1 MVKQTIQIYGR
12 IKPTNKTAAVYTVNH
27 QEETG
32 ASLEFLVPRDL
43 ADGIVNNKRENYKFR
58 FQKVYEQHIK
68 QDVIFDEIA
77 KPVAESVLAGYNG
90 TIFAY
95 GQTGSGKTFTITGGA
110 VRYEDR
116 GIIPRTLSYL
126 YERLNQESSM
136 MYTMHISYLEIYNEV
151 GYDLLNSKHEASRLE
166 DLPKVIIMEDTEQ
179 NIHLKNLSMQQSDN
193 VEEALNLLFLGDTN
207 RMIAETPMNQASTRS
222 HCVFTIHLCR
232 REPGSA
238 TLCRSKLHLVD
249 LAGSDRV
256 SKTGLDGQLLT
267 EAKYINLSLHYL
279 EQVIIA
285 LSEKNRSH
293 IPYRNSMLTSVLRD
307 SLGGNCMTT
316 MIANMAVD
324 KRNLDESISTCR
336 FAQRVALIKNEAKL
350 NEELDPALLIARLR
364 REIQF
369 LNEELAIVT
378 GEQRQE
384 QLTEEEIQKLD
395 ELVKAFLN
403 DPDPDV
409 TLSLGPDMRKIQHC
423 FFLMKSVI
431 LDRKGA
437 KTGRNDQQLLPTGS
451 REEPQ
456 ISNSSSAAE
465 LTKLNEM
472 LKQRDDEISILVRR
486 LKKEK
491 ERADDAIARL
501 SYITDLPHS
510 QSKTKMETFFKNYG
524 GQGFTR
530 LHLRKGNKTSTADH
544 NKRMFRM
551 PQFRE
556 GKADISATGHACQP
570 YPVFQNNEENNE
582 TFTEDHI
589 GKVSAA
595 LQLEEQNVDTLP
607 MNQREEVCTGPW
619 LSEGNLNSFGV
630 DQEGQAST
638 AVQLKVENMVTLL
651 AGDQKVSTM
660 PQFREENVETVPVG
674 RGRPGQYM
682 KKGSKL
688 SMGKL
693 EALEIFIKNHEE
705 HQTIEENTNIQKQRS
720 EEARRLGEQLKEAR
734 NRITELK
741 KQLETRR
748 RQRAAHAVTGN
759 DTQDEEND
767 PLEESLRKQIKQ
779 EKVTY
784 NSTLGRLKPL
794 KTEIE
799 HLQLLMDRV
808 KVKIQKDFQKWWS
821 QEALNLQESE
831 SEAEAGYTSASQSET
846 LQPSLPGTPGFCTPA
861 LSSTMK
867 ESPSKEDTHLDNS
880 VSSALGLSCLAH
892 IDKLPAPVW
901 SAWNRSQEES
911 QNSWRDLSTTTL
923 TSSSIPLTGD
933 HEVDSDI
940 MAFVLARK
948 NFLSRIGP
956 R

>member
-1 MVKQTIQIYGR
+1 MFKQTIQIFGR
-12 IKPTNKTAAVYTVNH
+12 IKPTNKTAAVYSVNH
-27 QEETG
+27 KEETG

-43 ADGIVNNKRENYKFR
+43 ADGIINHKRENYKFR
-58 FQKVYEQHIK
+58 FRKVFEQHIK

-110 VRYEDR
+110 EHYADR
-116 GIIPRTLSYL
+116 GIIPRILSYL
-126 YERLNQESSM
+126 YERFNQESSV

-151 GYDLLNSKHEASRLE
+151 GYDLLDSRCEASRLE
-166 DLPKVIIMEDTEQ
+166 DLPKVMIMEDTEQ
-179 NIHLKNLSMQQSDN
+179 NIHLKNLSMQQSGN

-238 TLCRSKLHLVD
+238 TLRRSKLHLVD

-316 MIANMAVD
+316 MIATMAVD

-336 FAQRVALIKNEAKL
+336 FAQRVALIKNVAIL
-350 NEELDPALLIARLR
+350 NEELDPTLLIARLR

-369 LNEELAIVT
+369 LNEELAMVT

-384 QLTEEEIQKLD
+384 QLTAEEIQKLD

-403 DPDPDV
+403 DKDPDV

-423 FFLMKSVI
+423 FFLMKSMI
-431 LDRKGA
+431 LDKKGA
-437 KTGRNDQQLLPTGS
+437 KTGRSDQQLLPTGS
-451 REEPQ
+451 REYSQ

-465 LTKLNEM
+465 LTKLNEI
-472 LKQRDDEISILVRR
+472 LKQRDDEISILVKT

-501 SYITDLPHS
+501 AYITDANVLPSLKLSSTQPVS
-510 QSKTKMETFFKNYG
+510 QPKETKMETFFKNCG
-524 GQGFTR
+524 RQGFTR
-530 LHLRKGNKTSTADH
+530 LHLRRGNKTSTRDH
-544 NKRMFRM
+544 SERMFTM
-551 PQFRE
+551 PQFRVR
-556 GKADISATGHACQP
+556 KADNSATDHACEP
-570 YPVFQNNEENNE
+570 YPVLQNNEGNNE
-582 TFTEDHI
+582 TFTEDDSRE
-589 GKVSAA
+589 VSTTP
-595 LQLEEQNVDTLP
+595 QLEEQNVDTLP
-607 MNQREEVCTGPW
+607 TNHREEVCTGRW
-619 LSEGNLNSFGV
+619 FSEGNPNSFGV
-630 DQEGQAST
+630 DRESQAST
-638 AVQLKVENMVTLL
+638 AVQLKVENMVNLP
-651 AGDQKVSTM
+651 AEDQKVSTV
-660 PQFREENVETVPVG
+660 PQFREENMETVPVG
-674 RGRPGQYM
+674 RAGQYM
-682 KKGSKL
+682 KIGSKL
-688 SMGKL
+688 SMGKQ
-693 EALEIFIKNHEE
+693 EAFEIFIRDHEE
-705 HQTIEENTNIQKQRS
+705 HQTIEENTNIFKERS
-720 EEARRLGEQLKEAR
+720 DEARRLGEQLKEGR

-741 KQLETRR
+741 KQLQTRR

-759 DTQDEEND
+759 DTQDKEEND
-767 PLEESLRKQIKQ
+767 PLEESLCNQIKQ

-784 NSTLGRLKPL
+784 NNNIGHLQALR
-794 KTEIE
+794 TETE
-799 HLQLLMDRV
+799 HLQLLIDRV
-808 KVKIQKDFQKWWS
+808 KVKIRKDFQTWWS

-831 SEAEAGYTSASQSET
+831 SEPEASYSSASQNET
-846 LQPSLPGTPGFCTPA
+846 LQPSSPGTPGFCAPD

-867 ESPSKEDTHLDNS
+867 ESPSKQDTNLDNS
-880 VSSALGLSCLAH
+880 VSSA
-892 IDKLPAPVW
+892 P
-901 SAWNRSQEES
+901 
-911 QNSWRDLSTTTL
+911 DLRQ
-923 TSSSIPLTGD
+923 TSSTSLVSL
-933 HEVDSDI
+933 EQV
-940 MAFVLARK
+940 
-948 NFLSRIGP
+948 P
-956 R
+956 RGE